1 MYFTFLGK
9 PYCINIVTG
18 NGGNDNGVLTLS
30 INNIE
35 QFSTKRFNKGENVI
49 NECFSSFDSI
59 IVQNPRGDAWVG
71 EIRVTKIGLQ
81 EDLSLS
87 CSQGCSGIFKG
98 SKFNGKIAVDGDGNS
113 KPPGKSWCLNGRF
126 CKIEGKNRYHKYFRD
141 IL

>member
-35 QFSTKRFNKGENVI
+35 KFSTKRFNKGETVI
-49 NECFSSFDSI
+49 NECFSNFDSI

-71 EIRVTKIGLQ
+71 EIRVTKTGLP

-87 CSQGCSGIFKG
+87 CSQGCSNLVG
-98 SKFNGKIAVDGDGNS
+98 SKFNGRIAVDGDGNS
-113 KPPGKSWCLNGRF
+113 KPSGRSHCLNGKF
-126 CKIEGKNRYHKYFRD
+126 CKIEGKIEFPELFWDK
-141 IL
+141 L